1 MAAWMVAMA
10 STNADEVGGGTDD
23 DVMSVHVEAVRA
35 GNLNRERRVCN
46 RAAGDALG
54 RGPRP
59 VM

>member
-1 MAAWMVAMA
+1 
-10 STNADEVGGGTDD
+10 
-23 DVMSVHVEAVRA
+23 MSVHVEAVRA